1 MNTKCAAAFGFAA
14 QLAVLLPIPWGN
26 KPCPRPGITHGKT
39 HFMGHELQSCQ
50 RFGGKRGKWPTETA
64 QKLIMAATLQCQKK
78 DYGREK
84 KRKHNRAT
92 IIKILL
98 VGSLATPT
106 LLDCPCPVACILSA
120 FIWQINSPKGKPN
133 LRFETISEP
142 LPGPPLHAT
151 PKSFL
156 SFWVLLQLL
165 FAPPLRNPDR
175 WRNSRS
181 TSPTCQTRG
190 AWIAQR

>member
-1 MNTKCAAAFGFAA
+1 MYVCRLRGKGEKVMNTKCAAAFGFAA

-84 KRKHNRAT
+84 EEAQSSNYHQNPISWISGHGRPFW
-92 IIKILL
+92 IVL
-98 VGSLATPT
+98 VQLPAFCQRLFGKLIPQKVSQTCDLKQSANPFPVRHFTQLQSPFCPFGS
-106 LLDCPCPVACILSA
+106 CCSCC
-120 FIWQINSPKGKPN
+120 
-133 LRFETISEP
+133 
-142 LPGPPLHAT
+142 LPHH
-151 PKSFL
+151 
-156 SFWVLLQLL
+156 
-165 FAPPLRNPDR
+165 
-175 WRNSRS
+175 
-181 TSPTCQTRG
+181 
-190 AWIAQR
+190 